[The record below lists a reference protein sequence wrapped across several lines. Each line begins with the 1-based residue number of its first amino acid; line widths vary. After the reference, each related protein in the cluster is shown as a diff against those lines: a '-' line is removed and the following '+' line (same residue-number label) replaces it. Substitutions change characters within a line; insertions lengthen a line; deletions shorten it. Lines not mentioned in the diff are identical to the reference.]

1 MLTFILNAG
10 ETGNVAYGRY
20 VRIGGQQVGIDLD
33 TVLDCQ
39 SRLVGDGYIGYDTD
53 AVDQEFGGQYL
64 AVSGF
69 NRGNLAIFADES
81 GDALMK
87 MKLDAPGLMCLTE
100 HGDHVTGNRPGH
112 GSLAEI
118 HHVNRRSQRC
128 GNGGKFQT
136 DEASANHHDVTSVFY
151 PGGQR
156 VGGGEGLD
164 AKHTLKVI
172 AWY

>member
-64 AVSGF
+64 AIGGF
-69 NRGNLAIFADES
+69 NRCNLAVLAYEA
-81 GDALMK
+81 GDTVVE
-87 MKLDAPGLMCLTE
+87 MKLDAPRLMCLAE
-100 HGDHVTGNRPGH
+100 NGGHFTGNRPGH
-112 GSLAEI
+112 GAVAEI
-118 HHVNRRSQRC
+118 HHMNRRSQRC

-136 DEASANHHDVTSVFY
+136 DEA
-151 PGGQR
+151 
-156 VGGGEGLD
+156 
-164 AKHTLKVI
+164 
-172 AWY
+172 

>member
-39 SRLVGDGYIGYDTD
+39 SRTVGDGYIGYDTD

-87 MKLDAPGLMCLTE
+87 MKLDAPGFMCLAE
-100 HGDHVTGNRPGH
+100 NGGHVAGNRPGH
-112 GSLAEI
+112 
-118 HHVNRRSQRC
+118 RSVPEVDHMDRC
-128 GNGGKFQT
+128 SQCRGNGGKFQT
-136 DEASANHHDVTSVFY
+136 DEA
-151 PGGQR
+151 
-156 VGGGEGLD
+156 
-164 AKHTLKVI
+164 
-172 AWY
+172 